1 MFARVFMRQQRA
13 LVALSLFDDDD
24 AKKGVQLIT
33 QREERGFR
41 DHIIFRR
48 LRFFC
53 VSTQHKKE
61 QICCFLTH
69 HPGLLEEDAR

>member
-1 MFARVFMRQQRA
+1 MFARVFMQQQIA

-24 AKKGVQLIT
+24 AKKGVQLIKRT

-53 VSTQHKKE
+53 VSTQHKKSRYV
-61 QICCFLTH
+61 
-69 HPGLLEEDAR
+69 AS